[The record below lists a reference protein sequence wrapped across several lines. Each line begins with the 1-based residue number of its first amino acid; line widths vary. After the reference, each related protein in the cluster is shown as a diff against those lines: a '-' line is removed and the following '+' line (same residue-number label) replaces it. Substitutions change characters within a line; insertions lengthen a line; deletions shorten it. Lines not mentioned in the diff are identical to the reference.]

1 MGLFSRKIKLLAP
14 MSGELIDVTKVKD
27 ITFAE
32 KMLGDGVAIIPSD
45 GKIVAPA
52 DGKIVNVFHTKHA
65 IGIETSKLEL
75 LIHIGM
81 DTVEL
86 KGEGFTLHT
95 NQGDNVKAGDLLLEV
110 DLDYL
115 KEKGFETTTPIVITN
130 MEIVKNLSKNTGNV
144 VAGKDEIMV
153 VTK

>member
-14 MSGELIDVTKVKD
+14 MSGELIDLSKVKD

-45 GKIVAPA
+45 GKVLAPA

-86 KGEGFTLHT
+86 KEHNSINGTL
-95 NQGDNVKAGDLLLEV
+95 G
-110 DLDYL
+110 YL

-130 MEIVKNLSKNTGNV
+130 MELVKNLSKNTGNV

-153 VTK
+153 VSK